1 MDADYI
7 FPPSKEPLYQQKNM
21 LVCVGSNIKIVR
33 IQVNE
38 QNILLNCWSA
48 FYTLLLEGICY
59 LFWYL

>member
-7 FPPSKEPLYQQKNM
+7 FPPSKELLYQQKNM
-21 LVCVGSNIKIVR
+21 LVCIGSNIKIVR

>member
-7 FPPSKEPLYQQKNM
+7 FPPSKELLYQQKNM